1 VALATVLNRYTA
13 LQTPIRLE
21 FILVSAP
28 SSGDTVYASI
38 QNAQWV
44 VASTAGVTGQ
54 MVNPSATIDPDTK
67 LITIGSSNGKDNLG
81 LIVVGF

>member
-1 VALATVLNRYTA
+1 MAEATVLSRYTCVV
-13 LQTPIRLE
+13 PSVRLE

-28 SSGDTVYASI
+28 SSGDTVHASI

-44 VASTAGVTGQ
+44 VASAAGVTGQ
-54 MVNPSATIDPDTK
+54 MVNPSATIDSATK
-67 LITIGSSNGKDNLG
+67 VITIGASNGKDNLG